1 MEPYPEELK
10 KKIMELHPEL
20 TDPDFGEYLRLINE
34 AHLTDPLEFP
44 EQRKRAEE
52 ELADFT
58 RTNLPRLEEAHATYA
73 ENMKK
78 HYEDSIEPTLR
89 SPVDIALEDEN
100 VGKWLQE
107 RSVTSGAYT
116 IDCRVFKEPHIY
128 MVEFKFKDR
137 STLQVSVDRQT
148 MDVDWIFKRVVNQPG
163 SN

>member
-10 KKIMELHPEL
+10 NKIMKLHPEL

-128 MVEFKFKDR
+128 MVKFKFKDN
-137 STLQVSVDRQT
+137 SALQVLVNQQK
-148 MDVDWIFKRVVNQPG
+148 MKVNQIFKRVVNQPG